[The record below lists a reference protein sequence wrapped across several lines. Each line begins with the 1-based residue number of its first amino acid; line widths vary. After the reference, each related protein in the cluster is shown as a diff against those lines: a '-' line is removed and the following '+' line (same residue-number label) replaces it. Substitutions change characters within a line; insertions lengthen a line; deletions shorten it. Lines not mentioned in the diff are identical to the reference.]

1 VKRLLSAFLVV
12 SVLLL
17 CSSCGNVFVRGA
29 INFSTVSGLV
39 SIVQLTTVI
48 DDGSSVLVTFV
59 TFLQEGTSTTM
70 GFCGDQTSQFPLN
83 QMVTTNFNPGQPCA
97 TLIVVIIID

>member
-59 TFLQEGTSTTM
+59 TFLQQGTSTTM

-97 TLIVVIIID
+97 TLIVVIIIN